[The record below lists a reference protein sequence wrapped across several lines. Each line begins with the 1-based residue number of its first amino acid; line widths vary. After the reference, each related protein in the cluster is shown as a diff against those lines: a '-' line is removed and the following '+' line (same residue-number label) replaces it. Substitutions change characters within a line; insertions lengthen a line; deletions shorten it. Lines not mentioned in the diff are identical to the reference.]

1 MAIHPATCF
10 VGSLSL
16 YRIVFKGC
24 CGSRRVLRQNQK
36 YYQRFPDDVEAVQKI
51 VRHLIMQP
59 GGGVRT
65 PSGNLLT
72 PRSLQLLG
80 LSGAH
85 SAARITYLV
94 KVYQWACRLT
104 VYAAVMT
111 RRQWEA
117 AIGAY
122 STSTSSSFLGR
133 LGSP

>member
-1 MAIHPATCF
+1 MKSKRMAIHPTTCF
-10 VGSLSL
+10 VGFVLLFEIIS
-16 YRIVFKGC
+16 KGC

-80 LSGAH
+80 LTGAH
-85 SAARITYLV
+85 PAACITTFV
-94 KVYQWACRLT
+94 RVYQWACRLIIDAT
-104 VYAAVMT
+104 LMT
-111 RRQWEA
+111 RGQWEA
-117 AIGAY
+117 ARGIQAHRVA
-122 STSTSSSFLGR
+122 SLGC
-133 LGSP
+133 